1 MVSNSRLCPG
11 CGCSSSIKDI
21 FCAECGTRLGAMT
34 CASCGSPLGPT
45 ANFCAT
51 CGKQAQTKEM
61 KAPSGQNESLIS
73 AIRLLLAKSQPERI
87 LQASTRC
94 LQDGPQPA
102 HAALA
107 SVLSMWCFAH
117 LGRFDDARASVLRAR
132 EFYASHLG
140 LGAELRRQY
149 IKNSIFVNELLPI
162 GDAEARQNPWFYF
175 IFGYL
180 GGPYLSVDDIR
191 EVGPVRRAQLMDAWR
206 DFFSDL
212 IPLRGALAY
221 ILFENAQFAEAI
233 SYLESICLIARK
245 YESTSPIRIELAW
258 PHAILG
264 ECYWASNQREKAS
277 REWKTV
283 RSLELCAS
291 LEPQTDEWGKLALPW
306 IERAKAKL
314 SENRIPL
321 PDHGAT
327 MKASEHLRQAMKSL
341 IDADKLEIADV
352 DLDELTMAIRR
363 AGRKYTDAV
372 STAAAHIE
380 SAERLDAFV
389 WTTYIYDDSPSW
401 CRFEYAKG
409 LLYQKK
415 ALIHLTK
422 DKSALAAANYKLA
435 NDAWPTRSSFAIM
448 AGLQAACGLDSDAKA
463 TYRACIDRFEELGSV
478 EPAIDRDEFVR
489 QVDLAL
495 SEVG

>member
-11 CGCSSSIKDI
+11 CGCSSSTEDI
-21 FCAECGTRLGAMT
+21 FCAECGTRLAAVACT
-34 CASCGSPLGPT
+34 SCGSPLGPT
-45 ANFCAT
+45 SKFCAA
-51 CGKQAQTKEM
+51 CGKQAQPKETN
-61 KAPSGQNESLIS
+61 APSGQNESLIS
-73 AIRLLLAKSQPERI
+73 AIRLLLAKSQPECI
-87 LQASTRC
+87 LQASTKC
-94 LQDGPQPA
+94 LQNGLQPA
-102 HAALA
+102 YAALA

-140 LGAELRRQY
+140 LGTDLRKKYIESPHFVDELR
-149 IKNSIFVNELLPI
+149 PI
-162 GDAEARQNPWFYF
+162 GDAEARQNPWSYF
-175 IFGYL
+175 ILGYL
-180 GGPYLSVDDIR
+180 GGPLLAVDDMGEI
-191 EVGPVRRAQLMDAWR
+191 GPARRAKLMEAWR
-206 DFFSDL
+206 DFFSDP

-233 SYLESICLIARK
+233 SYLESICLIARR

-306 IERAKAKL
+306 FERAKCKL
-314 SENRIPL
+314 SENGIPL
-321 PDHGAT
+321 PDNEAT
-327 MKASEHLRQAMKSL
+327 MIASEHLREAMKSL

-352 DLDELTMAIRR
+352 DLDELTRVIRR
-363 AGRKYTDAV
+363 AGRRYTDAV
-372 STAAAHIE
+372 NTAATHLE
-380 SAERLDAFV
+380 SAERLDTFV
-389 WTTYIYDDSPSW
+389 WTTYLYEDSPSW

-409 LLYQKK
+409 LLFQKK
-415 ALIHLTK
+415 ALIHLTN
-422 DKSALAAANYKLA
+422 DKGALAAANYKMA
-435 NDAWPTRSSFAIM
+435 NDIWPTRSSFAIM
-448 AGLQAACGLDSDAKA
+448 AGLQAACGLVSDATA
-463 TYRACIDRFEELGSV
+463 TYRACIDRFEELGAV
-478 EPAIDRDEFVR
+478 ELAIDRDEFVR

-495 SEVG
+495 SELG